1 MNLIKKTATMM
12 ALSALS
18 LTTLTSEAKVA
29 VNAMFTDNMILQ
41 REMDVPIW
49 GTADPGET
57 VVVEFAPQKNTK
69 AVAQKVTTRADEDGK
84 WRLAM
89 KPLSAS
95 RIGARLI
102 ITGDKTKGPPTELK
116 GVLVGEVWLGSGQ
129 SNMAYGTRH
138 YTKGDPNLKKA
149 CEGGPYPMLRV
160 YVKGAWKI
168 ADAESI
174 NNFSALLFS
183 FGHALQK
190 ELDVPVGLMC
200 GARNGSPS
208 ASWLTEE
215 MAGASPELVKMFKEK
230 SGFKSL
236 EAMNADRLEKLAQFK
251 IEKERVQKEEKS
263 SRRMRFSHPAT
274 VTGQLYRRDIQ
285 RLVPYAIRGVLWDQG
300 ESGTSMPGV
309 DQYTLMNALIKGW
322 RKEWNRADLPFLHIQ
337 KPSGGG
343 CAWDDDFPAG
353 SKAPLKWVPL
363 PQEPLPDDRSCARQ
377 LVHIKMATLKNAP
390 LVTTSDLTPG
400 THPPTKYSYG
410 KRACRVA
417 LGTVYGRDIVTCGP
431 VYQSHTVRSDE
442 IEVKFDNV
450 GKGIAFRH
458 GNKLQGFEIAGDDLK
473 WQWADARIK
482 GNAVI
487 VSSSKIK
494 TPRHVR
500 YAFYKT
506 FNWANLFNKDGLPA
520 LMFTTSPR

>member
-1 MNLIKKTATMM
+1 MNPIKRPATMM
-12 ALSALS
+12 ALSALA
-18 LTTLTSEAKVA
+18 LTALTSEAKVV

-41 REMDVPIW
+41 REVDVPIW

-57 VVVEFAPQKNTK
+57 VVVEYAPQKSTK
-69 AVAQKVTTRADEDGK
+69 AVAQKVSARAGEDGH

-102 ITGDKTKGPPTELK
+102 ITGDKTEGPPTELK
-116 GVLVGEVWLGSGQ
+116 DVLVGEVWLGSGQ

-138 YTKGDPNLKKA
+138 YTQYDPDLKKA

-160 YVKGAWKI
+160 YVKGAWQI

-174 NNFSALLFS
+174 NDFSALLFS

-200 GARNGSPS
+200 GASNGSPS

-230 SGFKSL
+230 SGFNSF
-236 EAMNADRLEKLAQFK
+236 EEMNADRLEKMAEFS
-251 IEKERVQKEEKS
+251 IEKKKAETEGKNTRG
-263 SRRMRFSHPAT
+263 MRFSHPAT
-274 VTGQLYRRDIQ
+274 DIGQLYRRDIQ
-285 RLVPYAIRGVLWDQG
+285 RLAPYAIKGVLWDQG
-300 ESGTSMPGV
+300 ESGTSMPGI
-309 DQYTLMNALIKGW
+309 DQYTMMNALIEGW
-322 RKEWNRADLPFLHIQ
+322 RKEWNRGDLPFLHIQ

-343 CAWDDDFPAG
+343 CAWDDDYPTDR
-353 SKAPLKWVPL
+353 KAPLKWVPL
-363 PQEPLPDDRSCARQ
+363 PQEPLPDDRSCAHQ
-377 LVHIKMATLKNAP
+377 LVHIKMGTLKNAP

-431 VYQSHTVRSDE
+431 VYQSHSVRTDE
-442 IEVKFDNV
+442 IEVNFTTI
-450 GKGIAFRH
+450 GKGLAFRH
-458 GNKLQGFEIAGDDLK
+458 GEKLQGFEIAGADLK

-494 TPRHVR
+494 APRHVR
-500 YAFYKT
+500 YAFHKT